1 MNRQSQ
7 DPNQEPDNHQAIQG
21 MGRGM
26 YTIAWLLGIGL
37 LTLFFSDFEQR
48 KVNPNQN
55 PNSQSHNGITEV
67 VLEQNRQGHY
77 VTNGTINGKDVI
89 FLLDTGAT
97 DVSIPLHIAEQLG
110 LKKGQA
116 VRMSTANGTVQGY
129 QSWIEELS
137 VGDILLRDIDANINP
152 GMKDNFI
159 LLGMSALK
167 DLEFTQRDKQLTL
180 KTYYSSTH
188 SSYIK

>member
-1 MNRQSQ
+1 
-7 DPNQEPDNHQAIQG
+7 

-26 YTIAWLLGIGL
+26 YTIAWLLAVGL

-55 PNSQSHNGITEV
+55 PNSQSYNGITEV

-89 FLLDTGAT
+89 FLVDTGAT
-97 DVSIPLHIAEQLG
+97 DVSIPQHIAEKLG
-110 LKKGQA
+110 LQKGQA
-116 VRMSTANGTVQGY
+116 VQMNTANGAVKGY

-137 VGDILLRDIDANINP
+137 VGEIKLNDIDANINP
-152 GMKDNFI
+152 GMNDNFI

-167 DLEFTQRDKQLTL
+167 DLEFTQRDNRLTL
-180 KTYYSSTH
+180 KAYY
-188 SSYIK
+188 

>member
-1 MNRQSQ
+1 MNRPSQ
-7 DPNQEPDNHQAIQG
+7 DPNQEPENNQSTRG

-48 KVNPNQN
+48 KINPNQN
-55 PNSQSHNGITEV
+55 PNSQSNNGITEV

-89 FLLDTGAT
+89 FLVDTGAT
-97 DVSIPLHIAEQLG
+97 DVSIPLHIADKLG
-110 LKKGQA
+110 LQKGQA
-116 VRMSTANGTVQGY
+116 VQMNTANGVVKGY
-129 QSWIEELS
+129 QSWIEELK
-137 VGDILLRDIDANINP
+137 VGEIKLNDIDANINP
-152 GMKDNFI
+152 GMNDNFI

-167 DLEFTQRDKQLTL
+167 DLEFTQRENKLTL
-180 KTYYSSTH
+180 KAYY
-188 SSYIK
+188 